1 MADNFVLRGFAVGD
15 MVRHYVWTDTIYV
28 ITDMSVKDPYSGVA
42 NCLKLEPVFQISN
55 DRSKISPTQEYV
67 QKPRFVVPRIM
78 RNEYQ
83 HVPAS

>member
-1 MADNFVLRGFAVGD
+1 MFKLQDFAVGD

-28 ITDMSVKDPYSGVA
+28 ITDMAAKDPYSGVS
-42 NCLKLEPVFQISN
+42 NCLKLEPVFQVSN

-83 HVPAS
+83 HVPSS